1 MFWLSSLP
9 QWRQFRD
16 FTVSTGDFSL
26 GGDALTLFEDEDE
39 HLQQRRKRSVRYL
52 PSYNASYKMWYK
64 GRYVTI
70 SRSKEESRWYSD
82 KSSLTVTS
90 VFTAYL
96 YRSLLSETYLTAFSP
111 VTALFLTP

>member
-16 FTVSTGDFSL
+16 FSVSTGDFDL
-26 GGDALTLFEDEDE
+26 GEDALTLYEDGDE

-52 PSYNASYKMWYK
+52 PSYNASYRMWYK

-70 SRSKEESRWYSD
+70 SRVKEENRWYSD
-82 KSSLTVTS
+82 KSTLTITS
-90 VFTAYL
+90 VSAAYIK
-96 YRSLLSETYLTAFSP
+96 
-111 VTALFLTP
+111 